1 MRRIRASEHRLTTN
15 DSAAMTCVVGAD
27 FVGDLAVDC
36 QAVIDEEFVS
46 RFDGDD
52 SMDKHSIACFD
63 GLAVWCACVVDEARA
78 VATATAV
85 DDPSVGKTKYE
96 NVPVPG
102 LLTGGGASP
111 VGHFACVLDEPLAC
125 GDRL

>member
-1 MRRIRASEHRLTTN
+1 M
-15 DSAAMTCVVGAD
+15 GAD

-46 RFDGDD
+46 RLDGDEG
-52 SMDKHSIACFD
+52 MNKHSITCLD
-63 GLAVWCACVVDEARA
+63 GLAVWCAGVVDEARA
-78 VATATAV
+78 ISTATAV

-96 NVPVPG
+96 SVPVLR

>member
-1 MRRIRASEHRLTTN
+1 M
-15 DSAAMTCVVGAD
+15 GAD

-46 RFDGDD
+46 RLDGDKGMNKD
-52 SMDKHSIACFD
+52 PIDCLD
-63 GLAVWCACVVDEARA
+63 GLAVRCSCVVDEARA

-96 NVPVPG
+96 SVPVPG

-111 VGHFACVLDEPLAC
+111 VGHFASVLDKPLAC